1 MAYDKKAIA
10 ERLKEIMNDSQD
22 TIASKLNMTQ
32 GNVSKLLSG
41 TQLPTTDTL
50 YRISEVYGVSTDWIL
65 GLSEKKHIATS
76 EVTYAD
82 VLKEF
87 ISLASKGIIWPYLN
101 NAITVTGKDLELPE
115 VTGFAVT
122 DELIQ
127 SILYDWKRSVST
139 GSDIYEIWLD
149 KRLKEYSEIPYIP
162 WSDKVKELYD
172 EVKSPYG
179 VSADFLKQFY
189 EYYEKETGHGK
200 KSE

>member
-82 VLKEF
+82 VLKEL
-87 ISLASKGIIWPYLN
+87 ISLASKGIILLQ
-101 NAITVTGKDLELPE
+101 TCS
-115 VTGFAVT
+115 
-122 DELIQ
+122 
-127 SILYDWKRSVST
+127 SIGT
-139 GSDIYEIWLD
+139 
-149 KRLKEYSEIPYIP
+149 
-162 WSDKVKELYD
+162 
-172 EVKSPYG
+172 
-179 VSADFLKQFY
+179 
-189 EYYEKETGHGK
+189 
-200 KSE
+200 